1 MADAYTRVMN
11 VLIFGAS
18 GMVGQGVV
26 RECLADPRV
35 TSVHAVVRSP
45 TGIAHPKWHEA
56 QLADCTALGGLL
68 PTLAHLDACFFC
80 LGVSSFRM
88 SEADYTRVTYD
99 LTLAVATQLVQAQPD
114 LTFVYV
120 SGVGTDSTEQGRSMW
135 ARVKGRTENA
145 LLRLPFRRVALF
157 RPGAIQPLGGIR
169 SKTAVYHAIYV
180 ATGWLLTLLRRL
192 FPDTIVTTR
201 QVGRAMI
208 AAAERGVE
216 RPIVTPA
223 DIRRLSA

>member
-1 MADAYTRVMN
+1 
-11 VLIFGAS
+11 
-18 GMVGQGVV
+18 
-26 RECLADPRV
+26 
-35 TSVHAVVRSP
+35 
-45 TGIAHPKWHEA
+45 
-56 QLADCTALGGLL
+56 
-68 PTLAHLDACFFC
+68 
-80 LGVSSFRM
+80 M